1 MLILVNHK
9 IIAMKYL
16 FALGLLSMISFSSI
30 AQSKDQK
37 NVAVAVEKL
46 RKAMIDGDRTALQN
60 IAADSL
66 SYGHSG
72 GNVQNKAE
80 FVEAIASG
88 KSDFVTI
95 ELSGQTISV
104 VNNTAVVRHQLDAAT
119 NDGGKPGTVKIKVL
133 LVWIKEKGEWKLL
146 ARQAVK
152 LV

>member
-1 MLILVNHK
+1 
-9 IIAMKYL
+9 MKYL
-16 FALGLLSMISFSSI
+16 CILAIATLCSFASQ
-30 AQSKDQK
+30 AQPKEQK
-37 NVAVAVEKL
+37 AVADAVEKL
-46 RKAMIDGDRTALQN
+46 KEAMISGDRAALTA

-72 GNVQNKAE
+72 GKVENKSE

-95 ELSGQTISV
+95 DLSEQTISIV
-104 VNNTAVVRHQLDAAT
+104 GNTAIVRHTLNATT
-119 NDGGKPGTVKIKVL
+119 NDGGKPGTVKLKL
-133 LVWIKEKGEWKLL
+133 LLIFTKEKTGWKML